1 MNKILLS
8 IKTDKGVKEE
18 AQRIA
23 KILGLPLSTIINAY
37 LKEFVREKSVR
48 ISLEPQIRPEVENFL
63 VKASKDYKNKKNVS
77 KKFIASSEAI
87 GYLHS

>member
-8 IKTDKGVKEE
+8 IKTDKSVKEE
-18 AQRIA
+18 AQKIA

-63 VKASKDYKNKKNVS
+63 AKASRDYKNKKNIS
-77 KKFIASSEAI
+77 KKFVSSLEAI
-87 GYLHS
+87 KYLRS

>member
-8 IKTDKGVKEE
+8 VKTDKNVKEE

-48 ISLEPQIRPEVENFL
+48 ISLEPQIRPGVENFL
-63 VKASKDYKNKKNVS
+63 IKASRDYKNKKNIS
-77 KKFIASSEAI
+77 KKFTIPLDAVK
-87 GYLHS
+87 YLRS